1 VKSIRYATW
10 LALGYLLVAGLYIR
24 VSGRIAAHLA
34 RDLTELE
41 RLEHIKGSA
50 FVVLTAVLLW
60 VLAWRLFSRLQR
72 SNDERIQ
79 SQQTL
84 MLVQSKAFA
93 GELAASVAHDF
104 NNLLLV
110 LGAAIDVADETGG
123 AFDATTLEEMKAAL
137 EGAKSLTARL
147 ARAARGDR
155 AGRRESLSLSKS
167 VKETT
172 KLVRRLP
179 RLAVKQLEL
188 VALTEARA
196 SLDPVLIDQILVN
209 LLLNAADACGRQ
221 GHVRV
226 EVGENDAQ
234 VWLMV
239 EDNGPGLSD
248 SQIPALFEPFRSTKS
263 GGLGLGLL
271 SVRASA
277 EAGDGVVAL
286 GKSALG
292 GAKFQV
298 TWPKQARDPQVSYP
312 EVAPSQKVNPPLAAT
327 ISDVVPRSVPTKPFG
342 PDPKAPTS

>member
-1 VKSIRYATW
+1 MKSIRYATW

-24 VSGRIAAHLA
+24 VSGRIAAHVA
-34 RDLTELE
+34 RNVMELE
-41 RLEHIKGSA
+41 RLEHIKGLA
-50 FVVLTAVLLW
+50 FVVTTAVLLW

-72 SNDERIQ
+72 SNDERIR

-110 LGAAIDVADETGG
+110 LGSAIDMADETGG
-123 AFDATTLEEMKAAL
+123 AFDAATLEEMKAAL

-179 RLAVKQLEL
+179 RLAVKNFEL
-188 VALTEARA
+188 VALAEARA
-196 SLDPVLIDQILVN
+196 ELDPVLIDQILVN
-209 LLLNAADACGRQ
+209 LLLNAADACGQQ

-226 EVGENDAQ
+226 EVGENDTQ
-234 VWLMV
+234 VWLIV

-248 SQIPALFEPFRSTKS
+248 SQIPAMFEPFRSTKS

-277 EAGDGVVAL
+277 EAGDGVVAG

-298 TWPKQARDPQVSYP
+298 TWPKQPSNPRPSYP
-312 EVAPSQKVNPPLAAT
+312 EVVPPPLAAT
-327 ISDVVPRSVPTKPFG
+327 SSDVVPRSVPTKPFG
-342 PDPKAPTS
+342 PNPKPPTS

>member
-1 VKSIRYATW
+1 
-10 LALGYLLVAGLYIR
+10 
-24 VSGRIAAHLA
+24 
-34 RDLTELE
+34 
-41 RLEHIKGSA
+41 
-50 FVVLTAVLLW
+50 
-60 VLAWRLFSRLQR
+60 
-72 SNDERIQ
+72 
-79 SQQTL
+79 
-84 MLVQSKAFA
+84 
-93 GELAASVAHDF
+93 
-104 NNLLLV
+104 
-110 LGAAIDVADETGG
+110 
-123 AFDATTLEEMKAAL
+123 
-137 EGAKSLTARL
+137 
-147 ARAARGDR
+147 
-155 AGRRESLSLSKS
+155 